1 MKNKIL
7 ILLAFVFSMISFSC
21 ETVYL
26 DASPTA
32 SIDAGAAYSTTK
44 NAAAVTLTNKTI
56 TSPIISTISNTGTLT
71 LPTSTEL

>member
-1 MKNKIL
+1 MKNKFL

-44 NAAAVTLTNKTI
+44 MQLRRLTVYI
-56 TSPIISTISNTGTLT
+56 AHL
-71 LPTSTEL
+71 